1 MYIWYPVFSCIQHKI
16 YDVLAGRSSDRKN
29 VQRTAKMTETLE
41 DSASPQIS
49 VVIKFFFARIIWDA

>member
-1 MYIWYPVFSCIQHKI
+1 MYIWYPVFSCIQHKD

-41 DSASPQIS
+41 DSVSPQIS